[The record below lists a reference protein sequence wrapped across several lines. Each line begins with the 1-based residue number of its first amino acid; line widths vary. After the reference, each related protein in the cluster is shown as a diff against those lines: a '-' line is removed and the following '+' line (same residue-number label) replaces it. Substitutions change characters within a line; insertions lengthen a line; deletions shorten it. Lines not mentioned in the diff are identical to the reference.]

1 METKQRKKLLIYAHY
16 YWPDVASTGQILQDL
31 AESMTDVFDIT
42 VICAVPSYTGIIPEQ
57 YRTKSFYEE
66 EHNGVHIVRVSV
78 PSFDKETKFSR
89 IRNIVTYFFRARK
102 MTRRLRRRGKQDY
115 VFAISQ
121 PPILGGLLGV
131 YGKKKNRAKLIYNIQ
146 DFNPEQ
152 TIAVNYSRAKPM
164 LALMMKLDKYS
175 CKKADKVILVG
186 RDMVKTLE
194 DRFRDKKIPPH
205 TIINNFVD
213 ENLIHPLSPREE
225 KVVEFKRKYGLEQ
238 KFVFMYSG
246 NIGLYYDLE
255 NLLRVIKTFRRHEE
269 VAFVFV
275 GAGSLEKK
283 LLYYKKKHV
292 LKNVYFIPYQ
302 SKDELVYSLNA
313 ADVHFVINAKGIKGI
328 SVPSKF
334 YGVMAVG
341 KPAFVVLEQG
351 SEARCVIEEAGCG
364 VCCEPGDYESIDRI
378 IRGFLSG
385 EFNAEE
391 MGRKGRTYLEAHL
404 SKSISVQRYI
414 DEILST

>member
-238 KFVFMYSG
+238 DRK
-246 NIGLYYDLE
+246 
-255 NLLRVIKTFRRHEE
+255 
-269 VAFVFV
+269 
-275 GAGSLEKK
+275 
-283 LLYYKKKHV
+283 
-292 LKNVYFIPYQ
+292 
-302 SKDELVYSLNA
+302 
-313 ADVHFVINAKGIKGI
+313 
-328 SVPSKF
+328 SV
-334 YGVMAVG
+334 V
-341 KPAFVVLEQG
+341 
-351 SEARCVIEEAGCG
+351 
-364 VCCEPGDYESIDRI
+364 
-378 IRGFLSG
+378 
-385 EFNAEE
+385 
-391 MGRKGRTYLEAHL
+391 
-404 SKSISVQRYI
+404 
-414 DEILST
+414 